1 MSTMAQ
7 IQTKTGRTNTELR
20 RWLLYGAGSVLA
32 FGPLHHVDHIIRGNH
47 VGWPVI
53 AAVTPF
59 TFSLLVY
66 PFLLLGLYL
75 TARGRAWAGYW
86 LGFGLAGLA
95 LVVSVH
101 FIPTAGYEP
110 PGDIYTPYADPLRY
124 SQTTAPPEWAT
135 WFREVYAPY
144 ASPLWGVLALVV
156 LASLVISLLVLIGT
170 AIRVRLLS
178 GRW

>member
-7 IQTKTGRTNTELR
+7 IQTKTGRTTTELR
-20 RWLLYGAGSVLA
+20 RWLLYAAGSVLV

-86 LGFGLAGLA
+86 LGFGLGGPGARRPGEPGDQLAGADRHRDPRPAALGA
-95 LVVSVH
+95 LVAPCAHGMS
-101 FIPTAGYEP
+101 
-110 PGDIYTPYADPLRY
+110 YAAVGWR
-124 SQTTAPPEWAT
+124 
-135 WFREVYAPY
+135 
-144 ASPLWGVLALVV
+144 
-156 LASLVISLLVLIGT
+156 
-170 AIRVRLLS
+170 
-178 GRW
+178 